1 MRIGVQSHPGVSTI
15 DLESISFHVA
25 NTLMIDH
32 FVDVASYPRHA
43 SPTVDIGVELS
54 TAVCPDALFRQ
65 SKDTS
70 CALGHNLAP
79 FTQPIISGQ

>member
-1 MRIGVQSHPGVSTI
+1 
-15 DLESISFHVA
+15 
-25 NTLMIDH
+25 
-32 FVDVASYPRHA
+32 
-43 SPTVDIGVELS
+43 VDIGVELS

-79 FTQPIISGQ
+79 FTQPITSGQ